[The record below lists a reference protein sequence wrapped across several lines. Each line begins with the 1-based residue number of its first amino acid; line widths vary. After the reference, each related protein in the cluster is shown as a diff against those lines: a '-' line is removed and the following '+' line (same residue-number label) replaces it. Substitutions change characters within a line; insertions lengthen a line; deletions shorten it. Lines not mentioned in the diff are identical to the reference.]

1 MARNY
6 IAIEKSTFLCLK
18 LITLYSLSHLHT
30 YCDFAQLQYDATKSY
45 DLNQIM
51 SDIVLA
57 LSGLKVEYHFERK
70 LITLTP

>member
-6 IAIEKSTFLCLK
+6 IAIEKSKFLCLK
-18 LITLYSLSHLHT
+18 LTTLYSLSHLHK
-30 YCDFAQLQYDATKSY
+30 YCDFAKLQYDVTKSY
-45 DLNQIM
+45 DSNQIM

-57 LSGLKVEYHFERK
+57 LSGLKIEYHFKGK